1 MASCE
6 LVTLTRPNKTPALR
20 RSLHNMQ
27 VREDEDF
34 TLSCYGCK
42 EISTTMTEGSK
53 WFLGR
58 LVYVMRSIDYRWLH
72 LQYEEIYQ
80 SENLKKVYL
89 ASCLLEKNIMRKL
102 SKRRQR
108 PKVAPKS
115 RDQSHCQVC
124 SGVRFASTIIL

>member
-1 MASCE
+1 
-6 LVTLTRPNKTPALR
+6 
-20 RSLHNMQ
+20 
-27 VREDEDF
+27 
-34 TLSCYGCK
+34 
-42 EISTTMTEGSK
+42 MTEGSK

-80 SENLKKVYL
+80 SENLKKAYL
-89 ASCLLEKNIMRKL
+89 ASCLLEKKHNAKTEE
-102 SKRRQR
+102 KRLQR
-108 PKVAPKS
+108 PKLAPKS

>member
-80 SENLKKVYL
+80 SEKLKKAYL

-102 SKRRQR
+102 KKTAAKTYSG
-108 PKVAPKS
+108 P
-115 RDQSHCQVC
+115 QV
-124 SGVRFASTIIL
+124 T

>member
-6 LVTLTRPNKTPALR
+6 LVMLTRPNKTPALR

-42 EISTTMTEGSK
+42 EISTTMTKGSK

-80 SENLKKVYL
+80 SENLKKGL
-89 ASCLLEKNIMRKL
+89 SCKLFVRK
-102 SKRRQR
+102 KHNA
-108 PKVAPKS
+108 K
-115 RDQSHCQVC
+115 
-124 SGVRFASTIIL
+124 TE

>member
-42 EISTTMTEGSK
+42 EISTTMTKGSK

-80 SENLKKVYL
+80 SENLKKANF
-89 ASCLLEKNIMRKL
+89 ASCLLEKHDVK
-102 SKRRQR
+102 
-108 PKVAPKS
+108 
-115 RDQSHCQVC
+115 
-124 SGVRFASTIIL
+124 T

>member
-27 VREDEDF
+27 VREDKDF

-72 LQYEEIYQ
+72 LQYEEIYK
-80 SENLKKVYL
+80 SEIVKKGL
-89 ASCLLEKNIMRKL
+89 SCMLFVRK
-102 SKRRQR
+102 KHNA
-108 PKVAPKS
+108 K
-115 RDQSHCQVC
+115 
-124 SGVRFASTIIL
+124 TE

>member
-1 MASCE
+1 
-6 LVTLTRPNKTPALR
+6 
-20 RSLHNMQ
+20 MQ

-72 LQYEEIYQ
+72 LQYEEIYK
-80 SENLKKVYL
+80 SENLKKGV
-89 ASCLLEKNIMRKL
+89 KL
-102 SKRRQR
+102 FKAGLGN
-108 PKVAPKS
+108 PKLVCNLIS
-115 RDQSHCQVC
+115 DQK
-124 SGVRFASTIIL
+124 ALK